1 MIIQRFLN
9 QKKKMSCSFF
19 EIVGSVCGVDE
30 RSRSHTTS
38 VIPLSLCD
46 KDIKSHMKSL
56 QFSGVST
63 EADLILAR
71 CGIFE
76 RTESFSKMTICPFHR
91 SSLGIGWRRT
101 SKLCCVPRTA
111 SSHSK
116 ETDKAPQ
123 AERGINLVNSM
134 KLLELTK
141 ELIPVG
147 SGN

>member
-1 MIIQRFLN
+1 MSC
-9 QKKKMSCSFF
+9 MSCSFF

-71 CGIFE
+71 QARCGIFE
-76 RTESFSKMTICPFHR
+76 RAESFSKMTICPFHR

-101 SKLCCVPRTA
+101 TKLCCVPRTA

-116 ETDKAPQ
+116 ETDKAPH

-134 KLLELTK
+134 RLLALTK
-141 ELIPVG
+141 ELILVG

>member
-1 MIIQRFLN
+1 
-9 QKKKMSCSFF
+9 MSCSFF
-19 EIVGSVCGVDE
+19 KIVGSVCGVDE

-38 VIPLSLCD
+38 VIPLPFCD

-71 CGIFE
+71 GGIFE
-76 RTESFSKMTICPFHR
+76 RTESFSTICPFHR
-91 SSLGIGWRRT
+91 ASLRIGWRRT
-101 SKLCCVPRTA
+101 SKLCCVPWTA

-116 ETDKAPQ
+116 KTDKAPQ

>member
-1 MIIQRFLN
+1 
-9 QKKKMSCSFF
+9 MSCSFF
-19 EIVGSVCGVDE
+19 KIVGSVCGVDE

-38 VIPLSLCD
+38 VIPLSFCD

-76 RTESFSKMTICPFHR
+76 RTESFSKMTICPFHQ

-101 SKLCCVPRTA
+101 SKLCSGDLTVRKNDTICPKPCVVQT
-111 SSHSK
+111 HSNRSK
-116 ETDKAPQ
+116 NK
-123 AERGINLVNSM
+123 NVHNSYV
-134 KLLELTK
+134 L
-141 ELIPVG
+141 
-147 SGN
+147 

>member
-1 MIIQRFLN
+1 
-9 QKKKMSCSFF
+9 MSCSFF

-30 RSRSHTTS
+30 RSRSHTTA
-38 VIPLSLCD
+38 VIP
-46 KDIKSHMKSL
+46 
-56 QFSGVST
+56 
-63 EADLILAR
+63 LILAR

-111 SSHSK
+111 FSHSK

-134 KLLELTK
+134 KLLGLTK

>member
-1 MIIQRFLN
+1 
-9 QKKKMSCSFF
+9 MSCSFF
-19 EIVGSVCGVDE
+19 KIVGSVCGVDE

-38 VIPLSLCD
+38 VIPLSFCD

-101 SKLCCVPRTA
+101 VTSKLCCVPWTA

>member
-1 MIIQRFLN
+1 
-9 QKKKMSCSFF
+9 MSCSFF

-76 RTESFSKMTICPFHR
+76 RTESFSKMNDYLPIP
-91 SSLGIGWRRT
+91 SSESWDWME
-101 SKLCCVPRTA
+101 K
-111 SSHSK
+111 
-116 ETDKAPQ
+116 
-123 AERGINLVNSM
+123 N
-134 KLLELTK
+134 
-141 ELIPVG
+141 
-147 SGN
+147 